1 MAGKSVEYDVDQH
14 EHQHV
19 DQHEHQHNK
28 YKFKHVFVNLDI
40 NEYDDDRIILW
51 QEHIFTS
58 CEEND
63 GS

>member
-1 MAGKSVEYDVDQH
+1 MEYDQH
-14 EHQHV
+14 EYQHEYVYQHV
-19 DQHEHQHNK
+19 NK
-28 YKFKHVFVNLDI
+28 YNQYKFKYVYVDLDI
-40 NEYDDDRIILW
+40 NEYDDDGIILW